1 MIKGVIK
8 KLEVTKDKDHIQE
21 LNPLNGVYPL

>member
-1 MIKGVIK
+1 MIKGVK
-8 KLEVTKDKDHIQE
+8 KIVVTKDKDRSQE